1 MDYERICQTAVKS
14 YGSFHQTL
22 KAMEEMGE
30 LTTALVKFKDGRVD
44 YESVIDE
51 IADATI
57 MMFQLS
63 LIFDKDKV
71 EDRINEKLKRLEMRL
86 KTEDDEC

>member
-1 MDYERICQTAVKS
+1 MDYERICKEAVES

-30 LTTALVKFKDGRVD
+30 LTTALVKFRDGRAV
-44 YESVIDE
+44 YEDVVDE

-71 EDRINEKLKRLEMRL
+71 EDRINDKLHRLEKRLAVQ
-86 KTEDDEC
+86 EC

>member
-1 MDYERICQTAVKS
+1 MDYERICKEAVEA

-30 LTTALVKFKDGRVD
+30 LTTALVKFRDGRAV
-44 YESVIDE
+44 YEDVVDE

-71 EDRINEKLKRLEMRL
+71 EDRINDKLHRLEKRLAVQ
-86 KTEDDEC
+86 EC